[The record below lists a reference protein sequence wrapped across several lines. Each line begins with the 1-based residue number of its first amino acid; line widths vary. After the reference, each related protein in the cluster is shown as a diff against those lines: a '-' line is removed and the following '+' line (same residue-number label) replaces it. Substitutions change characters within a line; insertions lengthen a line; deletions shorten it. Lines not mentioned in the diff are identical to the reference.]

1 MFGSNSIKMKIII
14 PLLFIAFL
22 IPFNTL
28 AQLPGNVKGY
38 EYWFK
43 SNENQDSINKNE
55 NSLNFRSTKK
65 IDYKNFFENIKST
78 KIQGEVTV
86 FLVINPS
93 FEQKSSVITDIV
105 TDERIISIQSNK
117 IESKRDLNINKYK
130 SNKPFILSYIESIQP
145 DSTLFNNSSINNN
158 RFEGDI
164 AEVILFPKLLSK
176 RNRRKI
182 ETYLSL
188 KHGISLELESDYI
201 NSTGDTIWK
210 ANENEYF
217 PNRLTGIGLDY
228 NSNFNNLQS
237 SNSDLYQFLTIN
249 FEDKSINNQLNNHEE
264 INYFLW
270 SDNDGDIKFNNVEE
284 DVLILDR
291 IWLTKKIGD
300 FNENNISIK
309 YNLDFVD
316 ENTSETNDKEQNN
329 DNEKEYWLIIS
340 KDNGP
345 EIDFRSSNF
354 IDIGKKEANSVI
366 FQGVSLSEFNN
377 YSKFTIAKAP
387 ELFAILQNSMKEN
400 CETDIKFKIIG
411 GKAPYSISL
420 YDSNNVEHQLETINN
435 SEYLLVNPKVND
447 YTYYIEDS
455 VGNKFKKNFRIGT
468 EFKDSILIPNIFISK
483 NQIKTFSITDF
494 TNTDISKVSWLKN
507 NRYYGSGHSLKI
519 DTPGEYEVVYDDRYG
534 CKKHS
539 KFKVFEIP
547 ENDWTG
553 IYPNPVKVNEDFFI
567 KIPNETSSKIK
578 VTIHDQSGKVL
589 KETNIN
595 SNTSIYSDRFHQSG
609 IYIITIE
616 SQNYKNQYTIVIK

>member
-1 MFGSNSIKMKIII
+1 MKIII

-65 IDYKNFFENIKST
+65 IDYKNFFENIKSSN
-78 KIQGEVTV
+78 IQGEVTV

-93 FEQKSSVITDIV
+93 FEQESSVITDIV

-201 NSTGDTIWK
+201 NSIGDTIWK

-270 SDNDGDIKFNNVEE
+270 SDNDGDIMFNNVEE

-366 FQGVSLSEFNN
+366 FQGISLSEFNN

-411 GKAPYSISL
+411 GHAPYSISL
-420 YDSNNVEHQLETINN
+420 YDSNNVEHRLETINN

-468 EFKDSILIPNIFISK
+468 EFRDSISIPNIFISK
-483 NQIKTFSITDF
+483 NQTKTFSITDF

>member
-1 MFGSNSIKMKIII
+1 MKIII

-65 IDYKNFFENIKST
+65 IDYKNFFENIKSSN
-78 KIQGEVTV
+78 IQGEVTV

-93 FEQKSSVITDIV
+93 FEQESSVITDIV
-105 TDERIISIQSNK
+105 TNERIISIQSNK
-117 IESKRDLNINKYK
+117 IKSKRDLNLNNYK

-201 NSTGDTIWK
+201 NSIGDTIWK